1 MTQASS
7 ILSSSS
13 STPSGAAL
21 SAAIAAAATTAAILW
36 CDDKRAIEF
45 QMGTLVEIGQGGQ
58 EYGKILS
65 KDSVAT

>member
-1 MTQASS
+1 MV
-7 ILSSSS
+7 
-13 STPSGAAL
+13 P
-21 SAAIAAAATTAAILW
+21 SAAIAAAATIAAILW

-45 QMGTLVEIGQGGQ
+45 QMGALVGLGQGGQ